1 MTDDITLVSVDL
13 ETDTGCSFLQLQEV
27 FRDRF
32 GIISQCNVVKV
43 YQDYLYDAS
52 NTRLKWHSLK
62 R

>member
-43 YQDYLYDAS
+43 YQDFL
-52 NTRLKWHSLK
+52 RLH
-62 R
+62 